1 MACRK
6 NRHEIQSEENAAE
19 IEVVMKISSSLKTKR
34 MIMFWSKL
42 LIVIIQTGMYGWL
55 WYNHYK
61 DMMPVAYWHRGNWA
75 VIGLYAVFIM
85 AFSRAFGALKVGY
98 LKTWDI
104 MYSQILTILC
114 VNGVTYFQLS
124 LINGD
129 WSLME
134 NSRPMWLL
142 SLADFTIVLFWAIFM
157 RWIYTIIYP
166 PHEMLLIYG
175 DISPDWIIHKLESRN
190 DKYHVKD
197 KVALSAGVESI
208 LEKMLHYDAVLVGDI
223 PAEDRNKFIKY
234 CFEKDIRCY
243 SIPKI
248 SDIMIINADNIDLFD
263 TPLLLFRNNGLTYRQ
278 MFLKRCMDIGI
289 SLIGIVLASPVM
301 IAIAI
306 AIKLYD
312 HGPVFY
318 KQKRLTLGGRE
329 FDILKFRSMIVDSEK
344 HGARLAKAHDD
355 RITPVGKLIRRT
367 HFDELPQLFNILL
380 GDMSFVGPRPER
392 KEITEE
398 YAKEIPEFPFRLKV
412 KAGLT
417 GYAQVYGQYNTV
429 PYDKLKLDLTYIT
442 KYTIW
447 LDIKLIFLTV
457 KILFQKEKSEG
468 VDDSQKTALKGS

>member
-1 MACRK
+1 
-6 NRHEIQSEENAAE
+6 
-19 IEVVMKISSSLKTKR
+19 MKISSSLKTKR

-42 LIVIIQTGMYGWL
+42 LIVAVQTAIYGWL
-55 WYNHYK
+55 WFNHYK
-61 DMMPVAYWHRGNWA
+61 DMMPLQYWNKGNWA

-85 AFSRAFGALKVGY
+85 VFSRTFGALKVGY

-114 VNGVTYFQLS
+114 VNIITYFQLS
-124 LINGD
+124 LINTD
-129 WSLME
+129 WKLFE
-134 NSRPMWLL
+134 NSKPMWILCVV
-142 SLADFTIVLFWAIFM
+142 DFVIVLLWALFM
-157 RWIYTIIYP
+157 RWIYAIIYP

-175 DISPDWIIHKLESRN
+175 GISPDRIIRKLESRK
-190 DKYHVKD
+190 DKYHVKE
-197 KVALSAGVESI
+197 KVSLNAGTDYI
-208 LEKMLHYDAVLVGDI
+208 LEKILQYDAILVGDI
-223 PAEDRNKFIKY
+223 PAKDRNKFIKY

-248 SDIMIINADNIDLFD
+248 SDIMIRNADDIDLFD
-263 TPLLLFRNNGLTYRQ
+263 SPLLLYRNNGLTYRQ
-278 MFLKRCMDIGI
+278 MFIKRCMDIGI
-289 SLIGIVLASPVM
+289 SLVGIVLASPIM
-301 IAIAI
+301 IVIALM
-306 AIKLYD
+306 IKCYD

-318 KQKRLTLGGRE
+318 TQKRQTMGGRE
-329 FDILKFRSMIVDSEK
+329 FDILKFRSMIVNSEK
-344 HGARLAKAHDD
+344 HGARLAKANDD
-355 RITPVGKLIRRT
+355 RITPVGKVIRRT
-367 HFDELPQLFNILL
+367 HFDELPQLFNILI

-417 GYAQVYGQYNTV
+417 GYAQVYGQYNTA

-442 KYTIW
+442 KYTVW

-468 VDDSQKTALKGS
+468 VADSQKTALKQKM

>member
-1 MACRK
+1 
-6 NRHEIQSEENAAE
+6 
-19 IEVVMKISSSLKTKR
+19 MKISSSLKTKR

-142 SLADFTIVLFWAIFM
+142 SLADFTIVLLWAIFM

-175 DISPDWIIHKLESRN
+175 DISPDLIIHKLESRN

-355 RITPVGKLIRRT
+355 RITPVGKFIRRT

-398 YAKEIPEFPFRLKV
+398 YAEEIPEFPFRLKV

-468 VDDSQKTALKGS
+468 VDDSQKTALKES

>member
-1 MACRK
+1 
-6 NRHEIQSEENAAE
+6 
-19 IEVVMKISSSLKTKR
+19 MKISSSLKTKR

-142 SLADFTIVLFWAIFM
+142 SLADFTIVLLWAIFM

-175 DISPDWIIHKLESRN
+175 DISPDLIIHKLESRN

-398 YAKEIPEFPFRLKV
+398 YAEEIPEFPFRLKV